1 MARPRLVIIDGYSL
15 LFRAFYGGR
24 YLSTS
29 DGRPTNALF
38 GFVSMLFSLL
48 EKKPDAIV
56 VALDAPGK
64 TFRHAEFAEYK
75 GTRRDTPDELVSQ
88 LVASRDVVTAFGI
101 PVLELTG
108 YEADDVVGTV
118 SRQAENNGY
127 DTTIVTGDLDALQL
141 VDPCVSVMTTLRG
154 VSDVKIYDET
164 AVFERYG
171 FLPANVPDY
180 KALVGDTSDN
190 IPGVPGIGDKTA
202 TLLIQKFGPVEELV
216 RRIDEVEPKFRK
228 KLEGNLEQLPKS
240 KWLAT
245 IVRDAPVAY
254 DFAPYAV
261 GPENLAAVREMMAT
275 FEFRTHARR
284 VDTILRPYMTEA
296 IADPPVAV
304 TAESLQFRDL
314 GSGPYESLR
323 EWIGARV
330 FGLDF
335 RPSEGL
341 LAEASPAYVAVGDEV
356 RQVSPEDARRLLR
369 EAPRQASV
377 SSAKPW
383 YRSEPG
389 LPLLGFDV
397 QLAAFVLQPGRSS
410 YAISDLTQG
419 YLLVHLPDEP
429 AARAVALAQLRPCLE
444 EALAREG
451 QDKVFREIEMPLA
464 PVLVRME
471 DRGIAVSR
479 ELLGEISTSL
489 ETEIEVAQAKVFE
502 LAGGEFNIG
511 SPKQLGEVLFER
523 LQIPGAKKTKTG
535 YATGIEILGELAGE
549 HEIAAKVL
557 EWRELTK
564 LKNTYVDSL
573 PKLIAR
579 DGRIHTTYNQM
590 GAVTGR
596 LSSNDPNLQNIPI
609 RTERGRQIRRAFVAA
624 PGKQLVSL
632 DYSQIELRVL
642 AHMCADP
649 QLIEAFHSGDDVHAV
664 TAGLMFG
671 LELDQVAK
679 EQRRLAKMLNYAVL
693 YGVTEFGLK
702 QQLGPEFS
710 MQDARGLIQQYNERF
725 PSIKRFTEGVAD
737 EARSKGFTVTLLGR
751 RRYFPEIHAANRA
764 IRMGAERQAINAP
777 IQGTA
782 ADMIKL
788 AMLRIAEEARTDC
801 DLLLQVH
808 DELVFEAPERDPSC
822 VEPIR
827 AHMEQALELA
837 VPVEVDAKVGPNW
850 LDMSEVPR

>member
-1 MARPRLVIIDGYSL
+1 M
-15 LFRAFYGGR
+15 
-24 YLSTS
+24 
-29 DGRPTNALF
+29 
-38 GFVSMLFSLL
+38 
-48 EKKPDAIV
+48 
-56 VALDAPGK
+56 
-64 TFRHAEFAEYK
+64 
-75 GTRRDTPDELVSQ
+75 
-88 LVASRDVVTAFGI
+88 
-101 PVLELTG
+101 
-108 YEADDVVGTV
+108 
-118 SRQAENNGY
+118 
-127 DTTIVTGDLDALQL
+127 
-141 VDPCVSVMTTLRG
+141 
-154 VSDVKIYDET
+154 
-164 AVFERYG
+164 
-171 FLPANVPDY
+171 
-180 KALVGDTSDN
+180 
-190 IPGVPGIGDKTA
+190 
-202 TLLIQKFGPVEELV
+202 
-216 RRIDEVEPKFRK
+216 
-228 KLEGNLEQLPKS
+228 
-240 KWLAT
+240 
-245 IVRDAPVAY
+245 
-254 DFAPYAV
+254 
-261 GPENLAAVREMMAT
+261 
-275 FEFRTHARR
+275 
-284 VDTILRPYMTEA
+284 
-296 IADPPVAV
+296 
-304 TAESLQFRDL
+304 
-314 GSGPYESLR
+314 
-323 EWIGARV
+323 
-330 FGLDF
+330 
-335 RPSEGL
+335 
-341 LAEASPAYVAVGDEV
+341 
-356 RQVSPEDARRLLR
+356 
-369 EAPRQASV
+369 
-377 SSAKPW
+377 
-383 YRSEPG
+383 
-389 LPLLGFDV
+389 

-808 DELVFEAPERDPSC
+808 DELVFEAPEGDPSC